1 MPAARSCRS
10 AGASLLFSLVFLTG
24 PALAEPLAL
33 EVTEASVAYDT
44 RNNFPV
50 VTFRLAEAS
59 RKAFADFSTRH
70 VGEKID
76 VRIDGKSVMK
86 TVIREP
92 ITGGVGQ
99 ITASSPD
106 EARQLADRLASRA
119 AKFDIEAVPSASH
132 VGAPSARLSPQ
143 RALC

>member
-10 AGASLLFSLVFLTG
+10 AGASLFFSLVFLTG
-24 PALAEPLAL
+24 PALAEPLTL

-44 RNNFPV
+44 RNNTPV
-50 VTFRLAEAS
+50 VTIRLAEAS

-99 ITASSPD
+99 IIASSPTK
-106 EARQLADRLASRA
+106 RASLPTSWHPGPRNLTL
-119 AKFDIEAVPSASH
+119 KRCHRP
-132 VGAPSARLSPQ
+132 PM
-143 RALC
+143 

>member
-1 MPAARSCRS
+1 LRAARSSRS
-10 AGASLLFSLVFLTG
+10 AGASLLFCLALLAS

-33 EVTEASVAYDT
+33 EVTEASVAYDA

-50 VTFRLAEAS
+50 VSFRMAEAG

-70 VGEKID
+70 VGQKID
-76 VRIDGKSVMK
+76 IRVDGKSVMQ

-99 ITASSPD
+99 IITSNPD
-106 EARQLADRLASRA
+106 QARQLADRLAKGARLEV
-119 AKFDIEAVPSASH
+119 EAVP
-132 VGAPSARLSPQ
+132 
-143 RALC
+143 

>member
-1 MPAARSCRS
+1 M
-10 AGASLLFSLVFLTG
+10 G
-24 PALAEPLAL
+24 PALAEPLTL
-33 EVTEASVAYDT
+33 EVTEASVAYDS
-44 RNNFPV
+44 RNFPV

-59 RKAFADFSTRH
+59 RKAFADFSARH

-76 VRIDGKSVMK
+76 MRIDGKSVMK

-119 AKFDIEAVPSASH
+119 AKFDIEAVP
-132 VGAPSARLSPQ
+132 
-143 RALC
+143 

>member
-10 AGASLLFSLVFLTG
+10 AGASLLFSLVFLIS
-24 PALAEPLAL
+24 PALAEPLSL

-50 VTFRLAEAS
+50 VTFRLAETS
-59 RKAFADFSTRH
+59 RKAFADFSARH

-76 VRIDGKSVMK
+76 MRIDGKSVMK

-106 EARQLADRLASRA
+106 ETRQLADRLASRA
-119 AKFDIEAVPSASH
+119 AKFDIEAVP
-132 VGAPSARLSPQ
+132 
-143 RALC
+143 

>member
-10 AGASLLFSLVFLTG
+10 AGASLLFSLVFSIG

-33 EVTEASVAYDT
+33 EVTEASVAYDA

-50 VTFRLAEAS
+50 VTFRMTEAS
-59 RKAFADFSTRH
+59 REAFADFSTRH

-76 VRIDGKSVMK
+76 IRIDGKSVMQ

-99 ITASSPD
+99 IIASSSD
-106 EARQLADRLASRA
+106 EARQLANRLASKA
-119 AKFDIEAVPSASH
+119 
-132 VGAPSARLSPQ
+132 ARLEVEP
-143 RALC
+143 LP